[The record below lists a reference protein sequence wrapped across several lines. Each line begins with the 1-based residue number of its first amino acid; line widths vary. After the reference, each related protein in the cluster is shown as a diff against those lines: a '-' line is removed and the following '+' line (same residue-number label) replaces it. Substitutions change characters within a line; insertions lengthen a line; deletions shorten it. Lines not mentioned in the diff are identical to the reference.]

1 MTKPLKKTNR
11 KSTLT
16 PAKKRFAIE
25 YAKTDNGTQAVK
37 NAYGKDTYTELSA
50 RNKAYTL
57 LTNPN
62 VNNEIAI
69 QKAKLENL
77 ANKAIVKIDELLDS
91 DNQKI
96 ASSNA
101 QFVINKVHPTIT
113 KTENTNLN
121 INIEQ
126 LLNSLQ

>member
-25 YAKTDNGTQAVK
+25 YAKTDNATQSILTAYKDNSYSPAV
-37 NAYGKDTYTELSA
+37 A
-50 RNKAYTL
+50 RVKGSRL
-57 LTNPN
+57 LANDN
-62 VNNEIAI
+62 ISNEIAI

-91 DNQKI
+91 DNEKI

>member
-1 MTKPLKKTNR
+1 MTKQIKTNI

-25 YAKTDNGTQAVK
+25 YAKTDNATKAVQI
-37 NAYGKDTYTELSA
+37 AFKDNKYSPEVA
-50 RNKAYTL
+50 RVKGSRL
-57 LTNPN
+57 LTNDN
-62 VNNEIAI
+62 VSTEIAI
-69 QKAKLENL
+69 QKAKLEKL
-77 ANKAIVKIDELLDS
+77 SQKAIYKIDQLLDS
-91 DNQKI
+91 DNEKI

>member
-1 MTKPLKKTNR
+1 MNTIKKTNR

-25 YAKTDNGTQAVK
+25 YAKTDNATKAVK
-37 NAYGKDTYTELSA
+37 VAFKANNYTELSA
-50 RNKAYTL
+50 RNKAHRL
-57 LTNPN
+57 LTNAN

-69 QKAKLENL
+69 QKAKLEKL
-77 ANKAIVKIDELLDS
+77 SQKAIYKIDQLLDS
-91 DNQKI
+91 DNEKI

-121 INIEQ
+121 ISKHI
-126 LLNSLQ
+126 